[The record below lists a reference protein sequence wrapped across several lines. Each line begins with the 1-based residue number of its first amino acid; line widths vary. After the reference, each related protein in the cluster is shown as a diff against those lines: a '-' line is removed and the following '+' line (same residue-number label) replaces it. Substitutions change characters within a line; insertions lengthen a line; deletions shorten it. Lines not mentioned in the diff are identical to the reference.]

1 MITKKL
7 AIGSLALL
15 LANIAFAQV
24 GANGGPTLAT
34 VPLEDGGMFALAAA
48 CLAIGIRIVRRK

>member
-15 LANIAFAQV
+15 LANIAFAQT
-24 GANGGPTLAT
+24 NGGPTLAT
-34 VPLEDGGMFALAAA
+34 VPLEDGGMFALAAL

>member
-7 AIGSLALL
+7 AIGALALL
-15 LANIAFAQV
+15 MANIAFA
-24 GANGGPTLAT
+24 ASTNLAIQL

>member
-15 LANIAFAQV
+15 MANVAFAIT
-24 GANGGPTLAT
+24 GGPTLAAV
-34 VPLEDGGMFALAAA
+34 VPMEDGGMFALAAA